1 MDENLAASV
10 GLGAGRDGCEC
21 FRSSWSEIS
30 EGQCRVGYWLE
41 DDGKVSCD
49 QNGHRRSAAL
59 LWRTA
64 MELTSVAG
72 FAQIAEVS
80 EDRCNAFS
88 LQILFGFR
96 VFVRFNGDVEQVG
109 IRLEPAF
116 FEFAFDQWWQ
126 TCHATVYR

>member
-30 EGQCRVGYWLE
+30 EGQSRVGYWLK
-41 DDGKVSCD
+41 DNGKVTCD
-49 QNGHRRSAAL
+49 QNGHGQGAAL
-59 LWRTA
+59 LLRSA
-64 MELTSVAG
+64 MELAG
-72 FAQIAEVS
+72 FAGVAQIAEVS
-80 EDRCNAFS
+80 EDRCNASS

-96 VFVRFNGDVEQVG
+96 VFVRFNGDVEQVC

-116 FEFAFDQWWQ
+116 FEFALHHWRQ
-126 TCHATVYR
+126 TRHATVYR